1 MNKALKIG
9 NILPK
14 NMKIKLPKFPFCKT
28 CKEFIAK
35 NKILSIGIVAMI
47 IAFLFGFLLKGTF
60 VAATVNGKP
69 IGRLA
74 VLRELEKSQ
83 GAATLDGLIT
93 EEIIK
98 QEAQK
103 AGIKIG
109 KEEVASEIENI
120 RNSLTQQ
127 GQTLEQVLELQG
139 MSLKELES
147 QIAIQKMIEQLLAD
161 KTTVTDEEVNQYI
174 DQNSDSF
181 PEGTDMDQVKEIIR
195 QQLAQQKLGNEFQ
208 AWYDGIKA
216 EAKINY
222 LRKY

>member
-1 MNKALKIG
+1 MKKLIKIG
-9 NILPK
+9 IKFPEI
-14 NMKIKLPKFPFCKT
+14 MKIKLPRFPFCKV

-35 NKILSIGIVAMI
+35 NKIFSIGILAMV

-60 VAATVNGKP
+60 VAATVNGRP

-74 VLRELEKSQ
+74 VLRELEKRQ

-98 QEAQK
+98 QEAKK
-103 AGIKIG
+103 AGIKVS
-109 KEEVASEIENI
+109 KEDINSEIETI
-120 RNSLTQQ
+120 RNSLVQQ
-127 GQTLEQVLELQG
+127 GQTLEQVLEFQG
-139 MSLKELES
+139 MNLKELES

-161 KTTVTDEEVNQYI
+161 KTAVTDEEINQYI
-174 DQNSDSF
+174 EQNSDSF
-181 PEGTDMDQVKEIIR
+181 PEGTNMDQLKDIVR
-195 QQLAQQKLGNEFQ
+195 QQLSQQKLGSEFQ
-208 AWYDGIKA
+208 TWFDGIKA